1 MKKLISILIA
11 GILALGLVACGSKQT
26 TKEYNKENI
35 NQDLKQED
43 KKDEKKESIDL
54 KNTELNKGLS
64 TVIPLEITQLRE
76 DGEGDDKGLFVEL
89 NTKDGSVEQKV
100 KDFYTYSNVISG
112 IVSSDKKYNCYKRIA
127 FTSKQLGGILM
138 YTSKESVDNF
148 LTFDSGTFGKE
159 EYQKIFDKLIK
170 EEK

>member
-43 KKDEKKESIDL
+43 KKMKKRINRF

-89 NTKDGSVEQKV
+89 NTKDGSVEQK
-100 KDFYTYSNVISG
+100 
-112 IVSSDKKYNCYKRIA
+112 
-127 FTSKQLGGILM
+127 
-138 YTSKESVDNF
+138 
-148 LTFDSGTFGKE
+148 
-159 EYQKIFDKLIK
+159 
-170 EEK
+170 

>member
-1 MKKLISILIA
+1 MKKR
-11 GILALGLVACGSKQT
+11 
-26 TKEYNKENI
+26 I
-35 NQDLKQED
+35 NRF
-43 KKDEKKESIDL
+43 

-112 IVSSDKKYNCYKRIA
+112 IVSSDKNI
-127 FTSKQLGGILM
+127 I
-138 YTSKESVDNF
+138 V
-148 LTFDSGTFGKE
+148 
-159 EYQKIFDKLIK
+159 IK
-170 EEK
+170 E